1 MRTLET
7 LADVAANQMVKT
19 TFVTDLIATH
29 GEDALVIVER
39 DYTIFGTFVRSITL
53 ATEGTS

>member
-7 LADVAANQMVKT
+7 LADVAANQMVRT

-39 DYTIFGTFVRSITL
+39 EYTIFGTFLRSITL